1 VYTFPTTNKQI
12 GVNMTTKTMQP
23 IRSTELSYWQSVIWE
38 KFADRKKELETDL
51 FQDVKVKAR
60 QVQSTFNKKI
70 KVDSKLEQLRKAEKS
85 FVDFVSSKEKVER
98 ELQFKVATLVEEL
111 RNDLK
116 TWNEVRQWENT
127 DCNSIKTLSGI
138 EQYLDEVCYEETK
151 QAYMKTEKGK
161 LLNELNKSQDE
172 ARNVLHSGGSI
183 TGVVQNLDNIFK
195 RTKIEVR
202 IPKTL
207 LAIGN

>member
-1 VYTFPTTNKQI
+1 
-12 GVNMTTKTMQP
+12 MTTRTMQP
-23 IRSTELSYWQSVIWE
+23 IRSTELSYWQNVIWE

-70 KVDSKLEQLRKAEKS
+70 KVDNKLEQLRKAEKS

-98 ELQFKVATLVEEL
+98 ELQFKVSTLVEEL

>member
-1 VYTFPTTNKQI
+1 
-12 GVNMTTKTMQP
+12 MTTRTMQP

-70 KVDSKLEQLRKAEKS
+70 KVDSKLDQLRKAEKS

-183 TGVVQNLDNIFK
+183 KDVVHNLDNIFK

>member
-1 VYTFPTTNKQI
+1 
-12 GVNMTTKTMQP
+12 MTTRTMQP

-38 KFADRKKELETDL
+38 KFSDRKKELETDL

-70 KVDSKLEQLRKAEKS
+70 KVDSKLDQLRKAEKS

>member
-1 VYTFPTTNKQI
+1 
-12 GVNMTTKTMQP
+12 MTTKTMQP

-70 KVDSKLEQLRKAEKS
+70 KVDSKLDQLKKAEKS
-85 FVDFVSSKEKVER
+85 FNDFVSSKEKVEK

-183 TGVVQNLDNIFK
+183 KDVVHNLDNIFK

>member
-1 VYTFPTTNKQI
+1 
-12 GVNMTTKTMQP
+12 MTKTMQP
-23 IRSTELSYWQSVIWE
+23 IRSNELNYWQNVIWE
-38 KFADRKKELETDL
+38 KFANRKKELETDL

-70 KVDSKLEQLRKAEKS
+70 KVDNKLEQLRKAEKS

-98 ELQFKVATLVEEL
+98 ELQFKVAMLVEEL

-127 DCNSIKTLSGI
+127 DCNSIKTLGAV
-138 EQYLDEVCYEETK
+138 ENYLEEVCYEETK

-183 TGVVQNLDNIFK
+183 NDVVHNLDNIFK

-202 IPKTL
+202 IPKNL
-207 LAIGN
+207 LQLGN

>member
-1 VYTFPTTNKQI
+1 
-12 GVNMTTKTMQP
+12 MTTKTMQP

-70 KVDSKLEQLRKAEKS
+70 KVDSKLDQLRKAEKS

>member
-1 VYTFPTTNKQI
+1 
-12 GVNMTTKTMQP
+12 MTTKTMQP
-23 IRSTELSYWQSVIWE
+23 IRSNELNYWQNVIWE
-38 KFADRKKELETDL
+38 KFANRKKELETDL

-85 FVDFVSSKEKVER
+85 FNDFVSSKEKVER
-98 ELQFKVATLVEEL
+98 ELQFKVAMLVEEL

-127 DCNSIKTLSGI
+127 DCNSIKTLGGV
-138 EQYLDEVCYEETK
+138 EKYLEEVCYEETK

>member
-1 VYTFPTTNKQI
+1 
-12 GVNMTTKTMQP
+12 MQP

-70 KVDSKLEQLRKAEKS
+70 KVDSKLDQLRKAEKS

>member
-70 KVDSKLEQLRKAEKS
+70 KVDSKLDQLRKAEKS

-183 TGVVQNLDNIFK
+183 KDVVHNLDNIFK

>member
-1 VYTFPTTNKQI
+1 
-12 GVNMTTKTMQP
+12 MTTKTMQP

-70 KVDSKLEQLRKAEKS
+70 KVDNKLDQLRKAEKS

-183 TGVVQNLDNIFK
+183 KDVVHNLDNIFK

>member
-1 VYTFPTTNKQI
+1 
-12 GVNMTTKTMQP
+12 MQP

-183 TGVVQNLDNIFK
+183 KDVVHNLDNIFK

>member
-1 VYTFPTTNKQI
+1 
-12 GVNMTTKTMQP
+12 MTTKTMQP

-70 KVDSKLEQLRKAEKS
+70 KVDNKLEQLRKAEKS

>member
-1 VYTFPTTNKQI
+1 
-12 GVNMTTKTMQP
+12 MTTRTMQP

-183 TGVVQNLDNIFK
+183 KDVVHNLDNIFK

>member
-1 VYTFPTTNKQI
+1 
-12 GVNMTTKTMQP
+12 MTTRTMQP

-70 KVDSKLEQLRKAEKS
+70 KVDNKLEQLRKAEKS

>member
-1 VYTFPTTNKQI
+1 
-12 GVNMTTKTMQP
+12 MSKTMQP
-23 IRSTELSYWQSVIWE
+23 IRSNELNYWQNVIWE
-38 KFADRKKELETDL
+38 KFANRKKELETDL

-60 QVQSTFNKKI
+60 QAQSTFNKKI
-70 KVDSKLEQLRKAEKS
+70 KVDSKLDQLKKAEKS
-85 FVDFVSSKEKVER
+85 FIDFVSSKEKVER

-116 TWNEVRQWENT
+116 TWNEVRQWENH
-127 DCNSIKTLSGI
+127 DCNSIKTLGGV
-138 EQYLDEVCYEETK
+138 ENYLEEVCYEETK
-151 QAYMKTEKGK
+151 EAYMKTEKGR
-161 LLNELNKSQDE
+161 LLNELNNSQDE
-172 ARNVLHSGGSI
+172 ARNILHSGGSI
-183 TGVVQNLDNIFK
+183 TDVVTNLDSIFK